1 MRLGKSVNQFNFF
14 QVRKIDL
21 WNKMRAALAMI
32 DIGMLIKELGEVK
45 VWIGIKLLMGMKKTQ
60 KIIVHDCKTS
70 WF

>member
-45 VWIGIKLLMGMKKTQ
+45 VWIGFKLLMGMK
-60 KIIVHDCKTS
+60 
-70 WF
+70 